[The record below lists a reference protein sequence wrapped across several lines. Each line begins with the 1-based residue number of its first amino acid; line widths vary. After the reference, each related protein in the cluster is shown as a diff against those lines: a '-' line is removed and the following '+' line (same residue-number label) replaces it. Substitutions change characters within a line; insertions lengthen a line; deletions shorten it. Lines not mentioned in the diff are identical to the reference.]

1 MLSLRLTS
9 GCGSW
14 SVWRRL
20 AWGVAVAAGALGG
33 VTVRGQ
39 EEDGGAPQQLPA
51 PEEDVDAYGARQPR
65 FDLDNPS
72 EETRAKVGSL
82 IEEMLD
88 PEAVLELSPV
98 RSKLIRTKQPV
109 SRFSVTDPSIVEV
122 VEFSPTEFELIGGD
136 VGETTLTLWFG
147 EGPNRTVLR
156 YLVKVVREVSD
167 RREREYGDLQ
177 DMVNEL
183 FPNSQIQLIPVADKL
198 IVRGQA
204 RDSEEAA
211 QIMAVLRGG
220 AVNQTGD
227 LIGPGVGPWGGW
239 WGGAVSPGIVQGT
252 AAAPY
257 PGESD
262 LPASNIVSLLRV
274 PGEQQVLL
282 KVRVA
287 ELTRSASRELG
298 FDFTVAERNFFISSI
313 FGSGGNIRTIL
324 DGGDVS
330 LFLRAV
336 SGNGHSKILAEPNL
350 VTLNGRPASFIA
362 GGQFAV
368 PTVVGVG
375 GAQAATTFFQGFGTQ
390 LTFTP
395 TIIDKDRIRLQ
406 VAPTFSTLNRGNT
419 VNGIPGLN
427 VRSVFTTVDMRE
439 GQWLALAGLIQDE
452 QSGGKTRIPFL
463 GDIPVLDA
471 AFSQKETKRA
481 ETELIVLVSPEL
493 VHPLE
498 AEQVPLVLPGME
510 VTEPGPLEFYALG
523 RIEGDP
529 ECHHRSTVWPVYRD
543 HMRDAIRE
551 AKLQA
556 RFQRSEGYYVCGPHG
571 FSE

>member
-1 MLSLRLTS
+1 MLSLRLSS
-9 GCGSW
+9 GFLGW

-20 AWGVAVAAGALGG
+20 AWGMAVAAGTLGCIAAQ
-33 VTVRGQ
+33 GQ
-39 EEDGGAPQQLPA
+39 EVDEGGGAPQQLPE
-51 PEEDVDAYGARQPR
+51 PDEDVDAYGARQPR

-88 PEAVLELSPV
+88 PEAVLEISPV

-109 SRFSVTDPSIVEV
+109 SRFSVTDPAVVEV
-122 VEFSPTEFELIGGD
+122 VEFSPTEFELIGGQ

-147 EGPNRTVLR
+147 EGPDRTVLR
-156 YLVKVVREVSD
+156 YLVKVVREITD

-177 DMVNEL
+177 DMINEL
-183 FPNSQIQLIPVADKL
+183 FPNSQIQLIPVADKI

-204 RDSEEAA
+204 RDTEEAA
-211 QIMAVLRGG
+211 QIMSVLRGE
-220 AVNQTGD
+220 ATTQTGA
-227 LIGPGVGPWGGW
+227 LVGPGMWGWAGWGG
-239 WGGAVSPGIVQGT
+239 PGIVQGRVAT
-252 AAAPY
+252 PY

-262 LPASNIVSLLRV
+262 LPASNIVSLLKV

-529 ECHHRSTVWPVYRD
+529 DCHHRSTVWPVYRD